1 MLIFIDFL
9 LINKFLMK
17 NINNFNFVS
26 KKILLRVD
34 LNVPVINGKVSDL
47 SRIHSIK
54 STIFKLRENKNKI
67 FLLSHFG
74 RPKGKFITKYSL
86 EFLCDVIK
94 ETLNLDKIFFSPS
107 INEKDLKSTQSQMA
121 DGDICLIENIR
132 FCEGEEKNDLDFSKY
147 LSQFFDLYVND
158 AFSASHR
165 EHASIVGVV
174 KFLPAF
180 AGNAFIKEIKNL
192 NIFIEDPKKPT
203 TCILGG
209 SKISTKLSL
218 IENLIEHSDYIII
231 GGAMANTLLYV
242 QGYNVGRS
250 LIENNMS
257 DIADRIFQK
266 AKNFNCKIIL
276 PTDVVCSKD
285 LNEVLNIRHCNIK
298 DILPDQMI
306 LDIGD
311 KTISNIKNIL
321 IKSKTILW
329 NGPLGAFEKK
339 PFDNATNKIVDTINK
354 NAKKLNIVCIAGG
367 GDTLSAINKTKESG
381 GFSYISTAGGAFLE
395 WLEGKESPGVKALR
409 ENKLI

>member
-1 MLIFIDFL
+1 
-9 LINKFLMK
+9 MK
-17 NINNFNFVS
+17 NISNFNFKN

-34 LNVPVINGKVSDL
+34 LNVPVVDGKVSDL

-54 STIFKLRENKNKI
+54 STIFKIRENKNKI

-74 RPKGKFITKYSL
+74 RPKGKYNQKYSL
-86 EFLCDVIK
+86 EFLCDIIK
-94 ETLNLDKIFFSPS
+94 ETLNLNKIFFSPS
-107 INEKDLKSTQSQMA
+107 INEKDLKYIQSQMA

-165 EHASIVGVV
+165 EHASIVGIV

-180 AGNAFIKEIKNL
+180 AGISFIKEIKYL
-192 NIFIEDPKKPT
+192 NSFIDDPKKPT

-218 IENLIEHSDYIII
+218 IENLIEYSDFIII
-231 GGAMANTLLYV
+231 GGAMANTLLYN
-242 QGYNVGRS
+242 QGYNIGKS
-250 LIENNMS
+250 LIENNIS
-257 DIADRIFQK
+257 EVVDKIFQK
-266 AKNFNCKIIL
+266 AKKFNCKIIL
-276 PTDVVCSKD
+276 PTDVVCSRD
-285 LNEVLNIRHCNIK
+285 LNEVLDIRNCHVK
-298 DILPDQMI
+298 DIPPDQMI

-311 KTISNIKNIL
+311 KTIKNIKDVL

-339 PFDNATNKIVDTINK
+339 PFDNATNEIANTINK

-367 GDTLSAINKTKESG
+367 GDTLSAINKAKASE

-395 WLEGKESPGVKALR
+395 WLEGKESPGAKALR
-409 ENKLI
+409 ENKLT